1 MFYTHILSI
10 IRIVYYLPARWQAGR
25 PRPTAGGQEGVIK
38 PMSTIL
44 FKIFASA
51 VILAIAYFVGQILRI
66 VLTKHLA
73 KWAAKTTWK
82 WDDPIIESLRRPMV
96 LWYLLG
102 GLYFVKEQ
110 WALPP
115 AGDNLVNKALIVML
129 GISVI
134 MVLANLVSQLLG
146 LYADKVHQVLP
157 LTNLTRSLLKIMII
171 TIGGLMVLNAL
182 GVSIT
187 PLLTTLGI
195 AGLAVALAL
204 QDTLANIFAGFY
216 ITMSRDIKK
225 GDFVKLETGE
235 QGYVNEIGWRA
246 TSVRM
251 LPNNM
256 VIIPN
261 SKLAQSVMTNFYQ
274 PFQEMSVYIQVG
286 VHYDSDLE
294 KVERVT
300 KEVGREILKTVPGAV
315 PNFEPL
321 VRFHTFSDF
330 SINLTVILRAK
341 EFMANYLM
349 KHEFIKKLH
358 KRYAREG
365 INIPYPIRAINYTQE
380 KSVLPI
386 TQSPEMAKEDNQATS
401 PAKPE
406 QPGIPSDSISQKED
420 DLGADQNMDTGDA
433 S

>member
-1 MFYTHILSI
+1 
-10 IRIVYYLPARWQAGR
+10 
-25 PRPTAGGQEGVIK
+25 
-38 PMSTIL
+38 MSAIL
-44 FKIFASA
+44 FKIFASV
-51 VILAIAYFVGQILRI
+51 VILAIAYFVGQILK
-66 VLTKHLA
+66 VSLSKYVS
-73 KWAAKTTWK
+73 KWAAKTAWK

-96 LWYLLG
+96 IWCLLG
-102 GLYFVKEQ
+102 GIYFIKEQ
-110 WALPP
+110 WVLPP
-115 AGDNLVNKALIVML
+115 AGNVFVNKVLIVVL
-129 GISVI
+129 GISFI
-134 MVLANLVSQLLG
+134 IVLANLASRLLG

-157 LTNLTRSLLKIMII
+157 LTNLTRSLFKLLIF

-182 GVSIT
+182 GISIT

-216 ITMSRDIKK
+216 ITMSRDIKN
-225 GDFVKLETGE
+225 GDFIKLESGE

-246 TSVRM
+246 TSIRM

-315 PNFEPL
+315 RNFEPL
-321 VRFHTFSDF
+321 VRFHTFADF

-349 KHEFIKKLH
+349 KHEFIKKIH

-386 TQSPEMAKEDNQATS
+386 TQSACPSRQQQGRPETARDNVVVEQGQSTTEE
-401 PAKPE
+401 KPVPPRT
-406 QPGIPSDSISQKED
+406 QPGSISQKEGD
-420 DLGADQNMDTGDA
+420 IGANQNLDPGDA